1 MEFSVK
7 GWWHCKSIEISMHG
21 NTVATLFCRVYVLT
35 PQHQTPFGVS
45 PRPSVQLNPED
56 FDALKVPQN
65 LIGPEDENTCIEDK

>member
-1 MEFSVK
+1 MWSFQLRV
-7 GWWHCKSIEISMHG
+7 GGIVRQLYTYG
-21 NTVATLFCRVYVLT
+21 NIYIGCRVYVLT

-45 PRPSVQLNPED
+45 PRPSIQLNPED